1 MLGHHHPALS
11 SSSVSK
17 QATMRAF
24 MTLRHFARRRTANV
38 CFKSFHKHRQQLRAK
53 DKLSWKLSQ
62 VPSSLPRIKR
72 RLIENSRLFM
82 RTVWHSLRRL
92 ACAWLDFHFLSRR
105 RRCVFPLCAFSM
117 QQCQH
122 GFDQIVAGCSKSH
135 LKINAM
141 ERNEKWQGFL
151 KVPAAQKFAAA
162 STKWKLSDNGAFI
175 NMGNFCIKWAVKKT
189 KARKCFYLPCCK
201 CTEYIEYY

>member
-1 MLGHHHPALS
+1 MLLWP
-11 SSSVSK
+11 SVTSE
-17 QATMRAF
+17 QMYVSRAF
-24 MTLRHFARRRTANV
+24 INTDMRELRTSFPE
-38 CFKSFHKHRQQLRAK
+38 SFHKF
-53 DKLSWKLSQ
+53 
-62 VPSSLPRIKR
+62 LPRIKR

-82 RTVWHSLRRL
+82 RTLWHKETWGSH
-92 ACAWLDFHFLSRR
+92 AWLDFHFLWRSS
-105 RRCVFPLCAFSM
+105 RCVFPLCAFSM

-122 GFDQIVAGCSKSH
+122 GFRSDYSSKSH

-175 NMGNFCIKWAVKKT
+175 NMGNFCIKWAVK
-189 KARKCFYLPCCK
+189 RKQKQESAFTCHVVNVLN
-201 CTEYIEYY
+201 T